1 MLVSHVAPVSSAP
14 NTLPATLSRMNRYSR
29 KREWM
34 SNRTSKYSWHHQ
46 EICTAVARVSSCSEN
61 GFLSLPSPPCP
72 LVNTSLEFSIH
83 GLISTFSS
91 PQPAFQ
97 NRCLLPPNQSPL
109 LLHLELH
116 QRTLISLPPPKSNR
130 YTPAA
135 KGADPHPTWLGPALV
150 GKPSLASQSH
160 TPVLPEPAHHSH
172 RHRQSTKADGNP
184 GKDNPKHQWRIQ
196 KSFLFSFEV
205 HLVNLH
211 FPPPQ
216 ISFLSP
222 LWLQL
227 ILKWVCL
234 PCAHTGKIAPGNIKQ
249 P

>member
-1 MLVSHVAPVSSAP
+1 
-14 NTLPATLSRMNRYSR
+14 
-29 KREWM
+29 M

-61 GFLSLPSPPCP
+61 SFLSLPSPPCP

-227 ILKWVCL
+227 ILK
-234 PCAHTGKIAPGNIKQ
+234 
-249 P
+249 